1 MFTDFRDIFTF
12 DLTLGEVLMRFVV
25 ALIAGLIVALFY
37 RWSHRGT
44 SYSANYVIALVA
56 LCLITSSVIL
66 VIGNNLAR
74 AFGLVGAMSIIRFR
88 SAVKETM
95 DIVFIFFALAM
106 GMAVGVGLHTVALFG
121 SVFIGV
127 TIWALTASKFGRTVK
142 QEFLLQFMY
151 TPGDEAEPPY
161 IEVLRHYAKSH
172 RLVNVKSIGED
183 GELLE
188 ISYYLHLKRPE
199 DSADLVQQLGRV
211 PGVNYANLFF
221 DETDV

>member
-1 MFTDFRDIFTF
+1 MFKDFQDIFTF
-12 DLTLGEVLMRFVV
+12 DLSLGEVMMRFVV
-25 ALIAGLIVALFY
+25 ALIAGLVVALFY

-44 SYSANYVIALVA
+44 SYSANYVISLVA
-56 LCLITSSVIL
+56 LCLITASVIL

-88 SAVKETM
+88 SAVKETI
-95 DIVFIFFALAM
+95 DIVFIFFSLAM
-106 GMAVGVGLHTVALFG
+106 GMAVGVGLHAVAVFG

-127 TIWALTASKFGRTVK
+127 TIWVLTVTRFGRTVK

-161 IEVLRHYAKSH
+161 LDVLRRYAKHH
-172 RLVNVKSIGED
+172 RLVNVKSIGEN

-188 ISYYLHLKRPE
+188 ISYYLHMKRPE
-199 DSADLVQQLGRV
+199 DSGELVQRLGRV

-221 DETDV
+221 DEADV